1 MPFSRQELA
10 DVHAAVVRSLKEKD
24 AALFAS
30 LYTQDGVLYPPD
42 GQAIRGRTQI
52 ERAFGEFLDAGFV
65 DQQVE
70 VVEFDSDE
78 RIAVEEG
85 RAAGTFRSEEGDT
98 IIRSNYLIVHRLDAD
113 GVWRMQYDMFTTIPE
128 GESGGTSY

>member
-1 MPFSRQELA
+1 MSYSRQELA
-10 DVHAAVVRSLKEKD
+10 DVHAAVVRSINEKD

-30 LYTQDGVLYPPD
+30 LYTEDGVLFPPD
-42 GQAIRGRTQI
+42 GQAIRGRSQI
-52 ERAFGEFLDAGFV
+52 ERAFGEWLDGGFV

-70 VVEFDSDE
+70 VVEFESDE

-85 RAAGTFRSEEGDT
+85 RAAGTFRSAEGDT
-98 IIRSNYLIVHRLDAD
+98 VVRSNYLIVHRLDTD

-128 GESGGTSY
+128 ADSEGSSY